1 MTPPS
6 KDTAL
11 INNLQRE
18 KWRDLAPRFRFQGR
32 CSVEQWDP
40 LHSCLENSK
49 LDSIKSKHLISYGC
63 LEHRVEYVHPQTH
76 THTIA
81 FSGEIIRVTIIPLIN
96 WITFKK
102 KLSRSMIIIFINILS
117 RFIYNNTLSVNKSRK
132 KATSCHLH
140 HLSHIPKSFFFYSL
154 LIA

>member
-32 CSVEQWDP
+32 SSVEQWDP

-102 KLSRSMIIIFINILS
+102 NFPGAWSSSSLISHQDLFTITLLVWLSQEKKLHRVTFI
-117 RFIYNNTLSVNKSRK
+117 T
-132 KATSCHLH
+132 CHTF
-140 HLSHIPKSFFFYSL
+140 PKVSFFTPC
-154 LIA
+154 